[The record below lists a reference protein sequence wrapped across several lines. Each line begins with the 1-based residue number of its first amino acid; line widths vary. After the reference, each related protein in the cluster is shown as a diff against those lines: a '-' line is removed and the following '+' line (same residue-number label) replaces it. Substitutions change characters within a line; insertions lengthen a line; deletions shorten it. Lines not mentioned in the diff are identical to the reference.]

1 MIENIVLIAL
11 AATFVIILIEKWG
24 GVEWL
29 QVHGNNLVAQMAS
42 CDFCL
47 SWWVCVILTAAW
59 VAFTGDYTMAVA
71 PFFATPITRVFL

>member
-1 MIENIVLIAL
+1 MIENILLIAL
-11 AATFVIILIEKWG
+11 AATFIIILTEKWG
-24 GVEWL
+24 GTEWL
-29 QVHGNNLVAQMAS
+29 QVHGNKLVAQMAS

-47 SWWVCVILTAAW
+47 SWWVCVILTAAF

>member
-11 AATFVIILIEKWG
+11 AATFVIILTEKLG

-29 QVHGNNLVAQMAS
+29 QVHGNKLVAQMAS

-47 SWWVCVILTAAW
+47 SWWVCVILTAAF
-59 VAFTGDYTMAVA
+59 VAVMGDYTMVVA

>member
-11 AATFVIILIEKWG
+11 AATFVIILTEKWG
-24 GVEWL
+24 GAEWL
-29 QVHGNNLVAQMAS
+29 QVHGNKLVAQMAS

-47 SWWVCVILTAAW
+47 SWWVCVILTAAF
-59 VAFTGDYTMAVA
+59 VAVTGDYTMVVA

>member
-11 AATFVIILIEKWG
+11 AATFVIILTEKWG

-29 QVHGNNLVAQMAS
+29 QVHGNKLVAQMAS

-47 SWWVCVILTAAW
+47 SWWVCVILTAAF

-71 PFFATPITRVFL
+71 PFFSTPITRVFL